1 MTPAQYPGVVS
12 HSIWDGKEFYWKQFK
27 MDRLLLAPAP
37 EIRAEAGRE
46 VPMRTFMHFHHPD
59 SHYFEGHPLQG
70 TFALTFASIVLVGL
84 IALAIAMVS

>member
-1 MTPAQYPGVVS
+1 
-12 HSIWDGKEFYWKQFK
+12 
-27 MDRLLLAPAP
+27 
-37 EIRAEAGRE
+37 
-46 VPMRTFMHFHHPD
+46 MRTFMHFHHPD